1 MRGDAMRRR
10 QFITLLGGAA
20 GWPLTVNA
28 QQRALPVIGYLDS
41 QSLEVN
47 EEVRR
52 EFRQVLKD
60 NGFVDGENV
69 TIEFHFSGYQME
81 RLPELLADL
90 VRRRVAVIIA
100 LGGPILVAASKAITT
115 IPVVFMV
122 PEDPVRLG
130 LVDSLARPGRN
141 MTGIN
146 FFATELVAKRLGLLR
161 ELVPTAQRV
170 AVLVN
175 PAEAVIAETTLRE
188 VEPAARALG
197 LQIQIYKASSSA
209 EINVA
214 FAAMAHE
221 RPDALFISSG
231 PFFGAR
237 RVQLANLASRHAIPA
252 ISNSRLHPEAG
263 GLISYGTDRMFR
275 FRQAG
280 IYAGRIL
287 KGAKPADLP
296 IVQSTKFEL
305 VINAETAR
313 MLGIS
318 VPPPLLAI
326 ADEVIE

>member
-1 MRGDAMRRR
+1 MRRR
-10 QFITLLGGAA
+10 EFITLISGAA
-20 GWPLTVNA
+20 GAWPLAARA
-28 QQRALPVIGYLDS
+28 QQRSLPVIGYIAS
-41 QSLEVN
+41 QTLEVSG
-47 EEVRR
+47 EALR
-52 EFRQVLKD
+52 EFRQGLKD

-69 TIEFHFSGYQME
+69 AIEFYFSGYQME
-81 RLPELLADL
+81 RLPELLAEL
-90 VRRRVAVIIA
+90 IRRRVAVIVA
-100 LGGPILVAASKAITT
+100 NSGPIAVAVSKGTTT
-115 IPVVFMV
+115 IPVVFTV

-161 ELVPTAQRV
+161 ELVPTARRV

-175 PAEAVIAETTLRE
+175 PAEAVIADTTLRE

-197 LQIQIYKASSSA
+197 LQIQIYKASSGA
-209 EINVA
+209 EINAA
-214 FAAMAHE
+214 FGAMTRD

-252 ISNSRLHPEAG
+252 ISNSRLHAEAG
-263 GLISYGTDRMFR
+263 GLISYGTNRMFR

-280 IYAGRIL
+280 IYTARIL

-313 MLGIS
+313 MLGLS
-318 VPPPLLAI
+318 VPPGLLAI

>member
-28 QQRALPVIGYLDS
+28 QQRSLPVIGYIAS
-41 QSLEVN
+41 QTLEVSG
-47 EEVRR
+47 EALR
-52 EFRQVLKD
+52 EFRQGLKD

-69 TIEFHFSGYQME
+69 AIEYYFSGYQME
-81 RLPELLADL
+81 RLPELLSEL
-90 VRRRVAVIIA
+90 IRRRVAVIVA
-100 LGGPILVAASKAITT
+100 NSGPIAVAVSKATTT
-115 IPVVFMV
+115 IPVVFTV

-146 FFATELVAKRLGLLR
+146 FFATELVAKRLGLLQQ
-161 ELVPTAQRV
+161 LVPTAQRV
-170 AVLVN
+170 AVLIN
-175 PAEAVIAETTLRE
+175 PAEAVIANTTLRE
-188 VEPAARALG
+188 LEPAARAMG

-209 EINVA
+209 EINSA
-214 FAAMAHE
+214 FEAMTRE

-237 RVQLANLASRHAIPA
+237 RVQLANLASRHPIPA
-252 ISNSRLHPEAG
+252 ISNSRFRPEAG

-318 VPPPLLAI
+318 VPSAL
-326 ADEVIE
+326 